1 MSETPSPTTEQTP
14 VAVPARG
21 SYRESRRIGDI
32 LRKETVGGVL
42 LAPMAVVAVG
52 VGIDLDRGDI
62 GRSRL
67 NYDAKKEK

>member
-1 MSETPSPTTEQTP
+1 MDQHRAIIRP
-14 VAVPARG
+14 
-21 SYRESRRIGDI
+21 
-32 LRKETVGGVL
+32 
-42 LAPMAVVAVG
+42 G